1 MACARSRGSSRSG
14 RGARFF
20 FSSRR
25 RHTRFDCDWSSDVCS
40 SDLANL
46 VSCALPTG
54 ACRHSRRDSNG
65 HHHHHR
71 DCDNCRSD
79 RGRRTGHVYFPRR
92 CAGERFPDPR
102 GRDSGGAAPAD
113 GRFSTRSGRTPIE
126 GRVRMRR
133 VLLLVLSFVYLLNVV
148 FFVTGCKKAAQTKIT
163 IGSKFFTEQVVLAEL
178 LAQHIEAR
186 TGIPVIRKTNLG
198 GTLLV
203 HKALLSGD
211 LDVYVEYTGTALT
224 AVLNEAP
231 QGTSAEVYN
240 RVKKL
245 YSERFHLEVTEPLG
259 FENTFAMVIRG
270 DDAKNLHIQKISDI
284 APLAPK
290 WRAGVGYEFLERPDG
305 FRGWSDSYN
314 LHFAESPKVMDLGL
328 IYRALVDHQVD
339 IVAGNST
346 DGLIDSLGLVAL
358 ADDRHY
364 FPPYDA
370 VPIVRQSTLAQFPQ
384 LRAALADL
392 SGKLSAADIR
402 RLNYAV
408 DAQHHDAAAVVRAF
422 CQSRGF

>member
-1 MACARSRGSSRSG
+1 MRRAYF
-14 RGARFF
+14 RFLCF
-20 FSSRR
+20 
-25 RHTRFDCDWSSDVCS
+25 
-40 SDLANL
+40 
-46 VSCALPTG
+46 
-54 ACRHSRRDSNG
+54 
-65 HHHHHR
+65 
-71 DCDNCRSD
+71 
-79 RGRRTGHVYFPRR
+79 VY
-92 CAGERFPDPR
+92 
-102 GRDSGGAAPAD
+102 
-113 GRFSTRSGRTPIE
+113 RFSLIYFLCACQQAPQS
-126 GRVRMRR
+126 
-133 VLLLVLSFVYLLNVV
+133 
-148 FFVTGCKKAAQTKIT
+148 KIT

-186 TGIPVIRKTNLG
+186 TGIPVVRKTNLG

-203 HKALLSGD
+203 HKALQAGE

-224 AVLNEAP
+224 AVLNETP
-231 QGTSAEVYN
+231 QGDSAAVYN
-240 RVKKL
+240 RVKQL

-270 DDAKNLHIQKISDI
+270 DDAKNLHLQKISDI

-305 FRGWSDSYN
+305 FRGWSDRYN
-314 LHFAESPKVMDLGL
+314 LHFAGSPKVMDLGL

-346 DGLIDSLGLVAL
+346 DGLIDSLGLIAL

-370 VPIVRQSTLAQFPQ
+370 VPIVRQSTLVRFPQ

-392 SGKLSAADIR
+392 TGKLSAADIR

-408 DAQHHDAAAVVRAF
+408 DAQHQDAATVVRAF
-422 CQSRGF
+422 RQLKGL